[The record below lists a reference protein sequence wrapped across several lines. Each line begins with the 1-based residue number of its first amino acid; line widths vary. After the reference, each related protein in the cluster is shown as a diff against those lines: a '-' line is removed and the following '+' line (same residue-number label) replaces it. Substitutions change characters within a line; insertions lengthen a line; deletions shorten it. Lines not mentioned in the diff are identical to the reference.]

1 MRLLA
6 SVMTGVV
13 FLFGV
18 GLLTGTAPRPTVVR
32 KYRPSLSDRQLWL
45 TQAGVDLTPR
55 QFWAASLAV
64 GLLAFLLFLLLTG
77 IPIIAAV
84 PAIGVGMLPRAYF
97 ARQRN
102 SRLSEVLEAWPD
114 GLRDITASISSGM
127 SLPRAVETL
136 ASKGPDPLRRAF
148 DRYGLL
154 ARTIGVVPA
163 LETVKEELG
172 DPTSDRVIEVL
183 ILAHERG
190 GNIVTEILTDLAE
203 ATTRDLWT
211 LEDIRTAAIEQKIN
225 SRVVFVLPWFVL
237 VALTAMTPA
246 YRQFYASAAGFF
258 VVLVG
263 VVLSGS
269 GILLVSL
276 LSKEPQEERVLGGSA
291 RMFEEAR

>member
-1 MRLLA
+1 MRLFVSLI
-6 SVMTGVV
+6 TGFT
-13 FLFGV
+13 FLYGV
-18 GLLTGTAPRPTVVR
+18 GLLTGTAPELMIVR
-32 KYRPSLSDRQLWL
+32 KDRPSVSTRQLWL

-55 QFWAASLAV
+55 QFWAASVAV
-64 GLLAFLLFLLLTG
+64 GLVAFVLFLLITG
-77 IPIIAAV
+77 IAIIAV
-84 PAIGVGMLPRAYF
+84 IPAIGVAMLPRAYF
-97 ARQRN
+97 ARQRGR
-102 SRLSEVLEAWPD
+102 RLSEVQEAWPD

-127 SLPRAVETL
+127 SLPRAVEVL
-136 ASKGPDPLRRAF
+136 AMKGPEPLRRAF
-148 DRYGLL
+148 GRYGLL

-190 GNIVTEILTDLAE
+190 GSIVTEILTDLAE

-237 VALTAMTPA
+237 IALTAMTPA
-246 YRQFYASAAGFF
+246 YREFYASVAGFV
-258 VVLVG
+258 VVLFG
-263 VVLSGS
+263 AVLSGF

-291 RMFEEAR
+291 RTFEEVL